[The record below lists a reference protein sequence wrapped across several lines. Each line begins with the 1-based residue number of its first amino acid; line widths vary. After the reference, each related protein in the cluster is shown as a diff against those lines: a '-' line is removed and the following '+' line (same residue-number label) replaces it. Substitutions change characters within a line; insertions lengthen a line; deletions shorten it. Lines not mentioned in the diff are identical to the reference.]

1 MRRTLFG
8 WIFLIGAI
16 FFLLMPGISSAASF
30 VPCGR
35 ASGTADEMAP
45 CTLCHIIVGGKIIMD
60 WGLRV
65 MVAIALVII
74 TAMGIWY
81 IISAGNPGMINQ
93 AKSGITSTL
102 IGAAVM
108 LGAWLIVNT
117 VLLLF
122 AQETDSTK
130 NPIVGLRSAGGFNLV
145 CSTQSLAGTGTSAS
159 VPVAGSGT
167 PAAGSG
173 TPTTGSGSKACEDI
187 ATAKS
192 RLSGGGTVCNGAG
205 SCPSCNTAPFDSLI
219 TSYGNS
225 AGISLGLIRGLIAR
239 ESSCNP
245 NSIKNEAD
253 GTQSCGLMQVN
264 TRASSY
270 SCSQLQDPE
279 TGIKEGV
286 RILAAAFGSA
296 RSLSGS
302 YGSTVT
308 VNELAAAIHNAGA
321 GQSARS
327 ADCNASSG
335 WPTIPKWGCPINPGT
350 AEFNAC
356 AIRNYACNVGACR

>member
-1 MRRTLFG
+1 MIRNVLSLILFLVTT
-8 WIFLIGAI
+8 FAVLTPTP
-16 FFLLMPGISSAASF
+16 LSAAGL

-35 ASGTADEMAP
+35 NSGSSEEMIP
-45 CTLCHIIVGGKIIMD
+45 CTLCHIIVGAKRVMD
-60 WGLRV
+60 WGMRV
-65 MVAIALVII
+65 MIAFGLVII
-74 TAMGIWY
+74 TAMGVWY
-81 IISAGNPGMINQ
+81 IISTGNPGMINQ

-102 IGAAVM
+102 FGVAVM
-108 LGAWLIVNT
+108 LGAWLIVHT

-122 AQETDSTK
+122 AQETDATK
-130 NPIVGLRSAGGFNLV
+130 NPIVGLRVTNGFNFS
-145 CSTQSLAGTGTSAS
+145 CSTQSLAG
-159 VPVAGSGT
+159 SGT
-167 PAAGSG
+167 GGSTAPATGGS
-173 TPTTGSGSKACEDI
+173 TPTPPPITGGGGGGRACEDI
-187 ATAKS
+187 AAAKS
-192 RLSGGGTVCNGAG
+192 RLSGGGTVCNGTG
-205 SCPSCNTAPFDSLI
+205 SCPSCNASAFEGFI
-219 TSYGNS
+219 ASYGNP

-245 NSIKNEAD
+245 RAVKNESD

-264 TRASSY
+264 TRSSSY

-286 RILAAAFGSA
+286 RILAAAFSSA
-296 RSLSGS
+296 RSLSSS

-321 GQSARS
+321 GQSSRS
-327 ADCNASSG
+327 ADCNTSSG

-350 AEFNAC
+350 AQFNAC

>member
-1 MRRTLFG
+1 M
-8 WIFLIGAI
+8 FLMTVA
-16 FFLLMPGISSAASF
+16 FSCLMPTVSLADGF

-35 ASGTADEMAP
+35 ASGSADEMAP
-45 CTLCHIIVGGKIIMD
+45 CTLCHIIIGGKVVMD
-60 WGLRV
+60 WGLRL
-65 MVAIALVII
+65 MVAIGLVVI

-81 IISAGNPGMINQ
+81 IVSTGNPSMISQ
-93 AKSGITSTL
+93 AKSGIKMAL
-102 IGAAVM
+102 IGIAVM

-122 AQETDSTK
+122 AQEADQTK
-130 NPIVGLRSAGGFNLV
+130 NPIVGLRSAGGFDFT
-145 CSTQSLAGTGTSAS
+145 CSTESLAGTGTSAGG
-159 VPVAGSGT
+159 GSGG
-167 PAAGSG
+167 GSG
-173 TPTTGSGSKACEDI
+173 GGGGGGGAACEDI
-187 ATAKS
+187 TTAKA
-192 RLSGGGTVCNGAG
+192 RLSGGGTVCDGTG
-205 SCPSCNTAPFDSLI
+205 SCPSCNTAAFDGFI
-219 TSYGNS
+219 TSYGNA
-225 AGISLGLIRGLIAR
+225 AGISPGLIRGLIAR

-245 NSIKNEAD
+245 SSVKNEAN

-264 TRASSY
+264 TGSSSH
-270 SCSQLQDPE
+270 SCAQLQDPE

-286 RILAAAFGSA
+286 RILATAFNSA

-327 ADCNASSG
+327 ADCDAASG

-350 AEFNAC
+350 AQFNAC